1 MTEIGA
7 LYMYLSFC
15 NEIDYRTGIRG
26 EGEFLRT
33 PDFHK
38 KSKGKPCSPSSL
50 LLDSKLIVFFP
61 QSAAKQRMSLSISSY
76 PFASRLEERNKE
88 ERERERRE
96 NAKDEG
102 RR

>member
-1 MTEIGA
+1 M
-7 LYMYLSFC
+7 
-15 NEIDYRTGIRG
+15 
-26 EGEFLRT
+26 

-88 ERERERRE
+88 ERERERERE
-96 NAKDEG
+96 REKRERM
-102 RR
+102 RRMKVGDDLQEES